1 MRRRM
6 EFGDWTAAHK
16 GTRCVE
22 RQARNARKFGGFLRL
37 GLAVLGASV
46 LVCSGLQNARAH
58 DVPSAAAGTAL
69 GTSVSVGAG
78 AQGFKAE
85 AAPNGVWLRQILR
98 QQARFW
104 DISYPLLAEGADVCR
119 KLIRPGFGFV
129 AFTRWDI
136 DRYYRIASMSSYG
149 LDDRLR
155 VVHVLPDSPAAKAGL
170 RAGDVIEGIG
180 HHAIPLGR
188 AASAAVDRV
197 VDGEAVVGVAQT
209 FHVRRREQRL
219 ALAIAPRMQC
229 DVNLVVTDSDRINAF
244 NDGRTIYVTHGLLR
258 YFNDDRALTAVA
270 AHLIGH
276 GLLEHRAG
284 QGEGAAGTALQGRLE
299 SLRLAFLGN
308 DEVDARKRAGTLPGA
323 LAYTKEQEIE
333 ADRVALELLA
343 RAGYPLEVLGEVWD
357 HLPGLEPEAPLLH
370 EFHPTSPD
378 RREAL
383 ADLVRQYRIE
393 LGLGAGEPGL

>member
-1 MRRRM
+1 M
-6 EFGDWTAAHK
+6 
-16 GTRCVE
+16 
-22 RQARNARKFGGFLRL
+22 
-37 GLAVLGASV
+37 GASL

-58 DVPSAAAGTAL
+58 DIPSTAVGTAL

-78 AQGFKAE
+78 AQGFRAE
-85 AAPNGVWLRQILR
+85 AVPNGVWLRQILR

-104 DISYPLLAEGADVCR
+104 NISYPLLAEGADVCR

-155 VVHVLPDSPAAKAGL
+155 VVHVLPGSPAAKAGL

-197 VDGEAVVGVAQT
+197 VDGEVVVGVAQT

-258 YFNDDRALTAVA
+258 YFADDRALTAVA

-284 QGEGAAGTALQGRLE
+284 QDEGAGSNVLQGRLE
-299 SLRLAFLGN
+299 SLRMAFLGN
-308 DEVDARKRAGTLPGA
+308 EEIDQRKRAGTLPGA
-323 LAYTKEQEIE
+323 LAYTTEQEIE
-333 ADRVALELLA
+333 ATVWRSSFWPGPAIPSRYWAKFGTIWPGWSRGRRCFANSIRQARNGARRWRTWCGCIASSWVSGQISRGSRAFRVGLRGRRPRANPPALLA
-343 RAGYPLEVLGEVWD
+343 
-357 HLPGLEPEAPLLH
+357 
-370 EFHPTSPD
+370 
-378 RREAL
+378 
-383 ADLVRQYRIE
+383 
-393 LGLGAGEPGL
+393 